1 MDPGTAELRNRH
13 DESDRRI
20 LRSAKPAQTLVSETD
35 DIQAL
40 RTERVLRIAED
51 TLRERLIAISP
62 QIKADVELMA
72 KVIREMVDL
81 EREKLGLDNPRGKI
95 KLAPNND
102 KDSPGDPDLIGTG
115 RVAGRYYAAAAW
127 LTNDDGI
134 QISLL
139 PRKQK

>member
-1 MDPGTAELRNRH
+1 M
-13 DESDRRI
+13 
-20 LRSAKPAQTLVSETD
+20 SETD

-95 KLAPNND
+95 KLTPND